1 MHFPGVLLTANSSR
15 SLTAILEWRRRGDFF
30 ASGSSL
36 LLPRKAFKS
45 EAGPANERV
54 PYQNIIYV
62 LCRSSL
68 RTRKG
73 PRDVGN
79 IFFSSFFQTKL
90 IRQNPCLQT
99 PPKPPS
105 EEEANAQ
112 HFMFRQSYT
121 TRRAALS
128 KTWFELSLSLAAEES
143 SLGGYSIKAPS
154 SPVEPLWKTLGVKSI
169 AGVRRFFFS
178 ETSQTIAEAPDL
190 HIKNN

>member
-1 MHFPGVLLTANSSR
+1 MTANSSR

-79 IFFSSFFQTKL
+79 IFFSLLFFKL
-90 IRQNPCLQT
+90 NLSDKIPASRH
-99 PPKPPS
+99 PPNHPPRKRRMHNIS
-105 EEEANAQ
+105 CFDSLTQ
-112 HFMFRQSYT
+112 HAE
-121 TRRAALS
+121 RRYQRRDS
-128 KTWFELSLSLAAEES
+128 NSLSLSRLRNLPWED
-143 SLGGYSIKAPS
+143 IP
-154 SPVEPLWKTLGVKSI
+154 
-169 AGVRRFFFS
+169 
-178 ETSQTIAEAPDL
+178 
-190 HIKNN
+190 